1 MTICFVYAN
10 ILKRFIIRRICMKK
24 FLVMLAVMAAFSAAL
39 FADVALKK
47 LDNGKVEVTFT
58 IKHPTAKIVKV
69 AGSFTNWQDQAKTMK
84 KEGDVFTYS
93 KVFPAKT
100 VIQYKFI
107 ADGAWLADKNA
118 PAQVDDGFGGKNGQI
133 DIKAMLGE

>member
-1 MTICFVYAN
+1 MSRDMQVYEN
-10 ILKRFIIRRICMKK
+10 VSMIRRITMKK
-24 FLVMLAVMAAFSAAL
+24 FLVMIALAAIVSTAL

-58 IKHPTAKIVKV
+58 LVHPTAKSVKI
-69 AGSFTNWQDQAKTMK
+69 AGSFTNWQEQAKAMK
-84 KEGDVFTYS
+84 KEGDVFTYT

-100 VIQYKFI
+100 VLQYKFI
-107 ADGAWLADKNA
+107 VDGAWLADKNA
-118 PAQVDDGFGGKNGQI
+118 PAKVDDGFGGNNGQV